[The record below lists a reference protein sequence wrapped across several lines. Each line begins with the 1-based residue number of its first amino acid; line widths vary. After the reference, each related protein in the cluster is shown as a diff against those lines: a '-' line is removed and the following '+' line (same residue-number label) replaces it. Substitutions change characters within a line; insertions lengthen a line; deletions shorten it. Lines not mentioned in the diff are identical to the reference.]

1 MRRCLITLTL
11 LLASMGVRADELTTR
26 IQQQLSDAP
35 VLRGEFVQ
43 TRELAGLKKPLKSS
57 GRMLVDK
64 TRGVLWKTEKPIAGT
79 LRISRQE
86 IVQKDGQQI
95 LMRLSAEKEPVVKT
109 VGSVLFSLFSG
120 DLATLEHYFSH
131 TGSLQR
137 RDGQRGWELQL
148 TPREP
153 ALARLIQRIELK
165 GGSTA
170 EEVVLRAESGDLT
183 RIEFRRVSTAN
194 TLSAA
199 EVAEFE

>member
-11 LLASMGVRADELTTR
+11 LLASLGAHADELTTQ

-43 TRELAGLKKPLKSS
+43 TRELTGLKKPLKSS

-79 LRISRQE
+79 LRVSRQE

-109 VGSVLFSLFSG
+109 IGSVLFSLFAG
-120 DLATLEHYFSH
+120 DLATLDRYFSH

-153 ALARLIQRIELK
+153 ALAHLIQRIELK
-165 GGSTA
+165 GAGTA

-183 RIEFRRVSTAN
+183 RIEFRHIATAR
-194 TLSAA
+194 TLTAP